1 LRQLGCLPRLQQSR
15 QKWLIAFD
23 QACFARRCT
32 QLPQLDQQLIRLGC
46 FLLQPLDELQTPHK
60 PKALSLDLRWTGPAP
75 MLSIEAANPRLMK
88 LSRFTQEPLRR

>member
-1 LRQLGCLPRLQQSR
+1 
-15 QKWLIAFD
+15 
-23 QACFARRCT
+23 
-32 QLPQLDQQLIRLGC
+32 
-46 FLLQPLDELQTPHK
+46 LLQPLDELQTPHK